1 MKNCNFALL
10 ATALTLS
17 SYAQADTV
25 LGVHAGA
32 DFWRTSSSGGFA
44 NTEQQQAFNFDKDSQ
59 YSYYVAFEHFV
70 PVLPNLRIQ
79 YNKLETQGPATLDT
93 DFNFAGEDF
102 SSGNAVQAGVDLSS
116 VDYVLYYEIL
126 DNALVSLDLGV
137 NAKHLKGDITV
148 RSDDRFASERV
159 SQWLPMLYADAKVG
173 ILATGF
179 DVFASGSATAWK
191 DSHLYDFQAGIGYQL
206 VDNMLIDVRV
216 KVGYRVADLQLDD
229 IDGIYSDLDFK
240 GVFAGVHVHF

>member
-1 MKNCNFALL
+1 MKNCTLALL

-17 SYAQADTV
+17 SYAHADTL

-44 NTEQQQAFNFDKDSQ
+44 NTAQQQAFDFDKDSQ
-59 YSYYVAFEHFV
+59 YSYYIAFEHFV
-70 PVLPNLRIQ
+70 PVLPNVRIQ
-79 YNKLETQGPATLDT
+79 YNKLETQGATTLGNG
-93 DFNFAGEDF
+93 FNFADVNFTNG
-102 SSGNAVQAGVDLSS
+102 STVQAEVDLSN
-116 VDYVLYYEIL
+116 VDYVLYYEVL

-137 NAKHLKGDITV
+137 NAKHVKGDITV
-148 RSDDRFASERV
+148 RTADRFANERV

-173 ILATGF
+173 ILATGL
-179 DVFASGSATAWK
+179 DLFASGSATAWK

-206 VDNMLIDVRV
+206 VDNTLIDVRV
-216 KVGYRVADLQLDD
+216 KLGYRAADLQLDD
-229 IDGIYSDLDFK
+229 IDGVYSDLDFK